1 MGTEYLSGV
10 GEFLK
15 LLAMDSNPIQEGR
28 GGKVLIIITFIYYLW
43 R

>member
-1 MGTEYLSGV
+1 MGTDYLSGV

-28 GGKVLIIITFIYYLW
+28 GDGIYNNNL
-43 R
+43 